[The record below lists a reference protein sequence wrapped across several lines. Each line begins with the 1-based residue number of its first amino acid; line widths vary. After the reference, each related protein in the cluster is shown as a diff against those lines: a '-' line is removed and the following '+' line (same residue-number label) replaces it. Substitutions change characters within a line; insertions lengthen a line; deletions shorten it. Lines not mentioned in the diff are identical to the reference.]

1 MKKIFSF
8 LFVVLFSVSLWADD
22 NTYYYKGEGNGSGW
36 TKTAMSVSSTDGF
49 YEYYRVTSN
58 FNHQFLIGTA
68 ENDNAYNKNYVS
80 AGFNSTNVSE
90 IGNYG
95 ETNCYCWLESDHYI
109 LVYKPNTTVNSSN
122 DPKICAATYLP
133 DNRTISVYFVNS
145 NNWEGTIKAYGWYYQ
160 NSTNGS
166 ANSSFPGVAM
176 NNTGKTYNGHAIWSY
191 EFPQSYEKAIFTN
204 KTSSE
209 DTEHSQTGDLELG
222 RDNDGK
228 MYIPGTGWRAYSYD
242 GTLTLVPGAGGKVS
256 FDGDTW
262 SDAETTQ
269 SYTLATTQNIYAQ
282 ANTGYT
288 FAGWTKTA
296 GSGTLDTEV
305 TPQTYSVVL
314 SSQDRVEAAFSEI
327 KSNLTV
333 TKTCTSAA
341 ESTCG
346 SYATPTPSVNKIGVT
361 TTATISATA
370 APAGYKLTWT
380 LTNCELAAGALNSA
394 EITVRSMGNDDDA
407 SAVVNYDED
416 LSSRWSIRGGAQFG
430 ESWGHDNLM
439 LKKSGE
445 STTAIAYYT
454 VNITETNQ
462 DGSNS
467 AFQFKIYDLETGGD
481 AAYYGLTADGDSYW
495 VIRANDDKE
504 ARDLKTTGKNI
515 ELRADVTG
523 EYVIKVDYQ
532 TFQPTITITF
542 PAKTPPTA
550 IDNTEVSEKAV
561 KRIENGQLVIIK
573 NGVKYNALGAEV
585 K

>member
-1 MKKIFSF
+1 M
-8 LFVVLFSVSLWADD
+8 
-22 NTYYYKGEGNGSGW
+22 
-36 TKTAMSVSSTDGF
+36 
-49 YEYYRVTSN
+49 
-58 FNHQFLIGTA
+58 
-68 ENDNAYNKNYVS
+68 
-80 AGFNSTNVSE
+80 
-90 IGNYG
+90 
-95 ETNCYCWLESDHYI
+95 
-109 LVYKPNTTVNSSN
+109 
-122 DPKICAATYLP
+122 
-133 DNRTISVYFVNS
+133 YFVNKNDWNGDINAHAYYS
-145 NNWEGTIKAYGWYYQ
+145 QGYGDSPEQAWPGKA
-160 NSTNGS
+160 
-166 ANSSFPGVAM
+166 M
-176 NNTGKTYNGHAIWSY
+176 EKTGKKYDGKDIYSY
-191 EFPQSYEKAIFTN
+191 
-204 KTSSE
+204 TSS
-209 DTEHSQTGDLELG
+209 QT
-222 RDNDGK
+222 RDKMIFSHDNGK
-228 MYIPGTGWRAYSYD
+228 DQTSAFENMSSHNGEIYVPGTGWTSYSFD
-242 GTLTLVPGAGGKVS
+242 GALTLVASEGGKVS
-256 FDGDTW
+256 FDEGTW
-262 SDAETTQ
+262 VENDKTTQ
-269 SYTLATTQNIYAQ
+269 YYSALSTTQNIYAQ
-282 ANTGYT
+282 ANTGYK
-288 FAGWTKTA
+288 FDGWTLTA
-296 GSGTLDTEV
+296 GEGTLTTNTYVIARNTEDTI
-305 TPQTYSVVL
+305 TAT
-314 SSQDRVEAAFSEI
+314 FSEI
-327 KSNLTV
+327 KSDLTV

-346 SYATPTPSVNKIGVT
+346 SYATPTPSVNKIGVA

-380 LTNCELAAGALNSA
+380 LTNCELAAGTLNSA
-394 EITVRSMGNDDDA
+394 EITVRSLGNNNDA